1 MTLRHAASLLVG
13 GFIELIFPYVPCVLL
28 PLCFL
33 MSSTVDS
40 VHAQRRVD
48 SVDSADSAD
57 SVDSVDSVDRGMP

>member
-1 MTLRHAASLLVG
+1 MHCLEHFL
-13 GFIELIFPYVPCVLL
+13 C
-28 PLCFL
+28 PLCLSVLVFPPGG
-33 MSSTVDS
+33 TVDS